1 MPFKRAHAAP
11 ERPHKTR
18 AEVSENQKSAVTDCS
33 SCSTLK
39 TIQSATAIIT
49 KSNIARGG
57 GVSDNTLFQRILTTS
72 LVGRNGGVSTW
83 PEAVRT
89 WPEAVR
95 TWPKAVHIL
104 VVGRLGR

>member
-1 MPFKRAHAAP
+1 MPFKRAHAAL

-49 KSNIARGG
+49 TSHIAQGG
-57 GVSDNTLFQRILTTS
+57 GA
-72 LVGRNGGVSTW
+72 STW

>member
-1 MPFKRAHAAP
+1 MAHALREGARGP
-11 ERPHKTR
+11 GTPVQDSSRSVRK
-18 AEVSENQKSAVTDCS
+18 SKSAVTDCS

-49 KSNIARGG
+49 TSHIAQG
-57 GVSDNTLFQRILTTS
+57 
-72 LVGRNGGVSTW
+72 GGVSTW